1 MTQPPK
7 PFKTDGCSGGMSWFW
22 RTFKGGPPP
31 WEGACET
38 HDREYWDGGTAAERY
53 DADLE
58 LMCEI
63 ENNHGGL
70 HLAYWTFVAVRIFGH
85 PYWPFPWRWGFGY
98 RWPRGYR

>member
-7 PFKTDGCSGGMSWFW
+7 PFTTDGCSGGMSWFW

-31 WEGACET
+31 WEGACVT
-38 HDREYWDGGTAAERY
+38 HDRRYWLGGTAAERRCF
-53 DADLE
+53 DERLRAH
-58 LMCEI
+58 I
-63 ENNHGGL
+63 VGHGCKR
-70 HLAYWTFVAVRIFGH
+70 LAETTFRLIRIFGH